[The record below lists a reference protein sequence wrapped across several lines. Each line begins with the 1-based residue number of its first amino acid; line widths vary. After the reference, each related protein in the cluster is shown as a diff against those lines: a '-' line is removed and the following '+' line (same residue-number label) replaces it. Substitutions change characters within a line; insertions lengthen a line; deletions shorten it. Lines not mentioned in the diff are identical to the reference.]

1 MQKKLY
7 KRRTT
12 SFQKKVYDAVKLIP
26 KGQVRTYKEIAD
38 MTGSSFAF
46 RAVGSALNKNM
57 DPSVPCHRVIRSD
70 GKVGGFRDGSD
81 VKLRL
86 LQKEGVIK

>member
-1 MQKKLY
+1 MQKKSY

-12 SFQKKVYDAVKLIP
+12 SFQKKVYDVVKLIP
-26 KGQVRTYKEIAD
+26 KGQVRTYKEVAD
-38 MTGSSFAF
+38 MIGSSFAF

-81 VKLRL
+81 VKREMLK
-86 LQKEGVIK
+86 KEGAI